1 MKNFT
6 LLCLLV
12 SLILISCG
20 KSTATNQMTEQANIV
35 QTMVAT
41 ISQVMTPGQT
51 MPAPT
56 NPGGTPIPTNSGPN
70 PEHLSKLM
78 EGVDAWNEWRTQNPS
93 IIPDLNYAI
102 LTEAELFGINLK
114 KAKLFKAQLN
124 NANLGKANLGKANLS
139 KANLVAVN
147 LVEANLIEANL
158 VGANLDKANLNSAL
172 LYGADLTNAILTG
185 AKLTNSKYNATTKWP
200 EGFDPVA
207 AGAKLIVPK

>member
-1 MKNFT
+1 MKNLT

-12 SLILISCG
+12 SLTLISCV
-20 KSTATNQMTEQANIV
+20 KSTTTNQMTEQANIV

-56 NPGGTPIPTNSGPN
+56 NPGGTPIPTKSGPN

-93 IIPDLNYAI
+93 IIPDLVHAKLAKSN
-102 LTEAELFGINLK
+102 LVKINLK
-114 KAKLFKAQLN
+114 KAKLSKAQLN
-124 NANLGKANLGKANLS
+124 NAHLGKANLAWADLNRANLTQAYLSRVNLKNANLGYANLKGANLTNANLIGANLS
-139 KANLVAVN
+139 M
-147 LVEANLIEANL
+147 
-158 VGANLDKANLNSAL
+158 
-172 LYGADLTNAILTG
+172 ADLTE
-185 AKLTNSKYNATTKWP
+185 AKLINAKYDSKTKWP